1 MRSTWTRYATAQWLS
16 YAQILSMALVQAD
29 CLHPNG
35 TQTMDLYHA
44 PCSNDTSNPLSTIC
58 CAIARPLPPGSYTP
72 GFVSDSCLD
81 SGICQNIR
89 RTSET
94 GTDLAVS
101 YWREECTEKD
111 WQSGKCLTL
120 CVDSVDGGNQQMT
133 PCDGTPKSEK
143 WCCGSSSKCCLTNP
157 LVVPQK
163 FSHGIKSS
171 SSSISPSASGASTSS
186 LTASFTSA
194 AAISSGTAPAE
205 NTTSSSSSSLGGGT
219 IAGIVVGAVVGIA
232 LLLAIGFWLAKRK
245 RTSSAAELQSDYP
258 VEQSCVPEQKTTYA
272 HEADA
277 VDAQRSEMAS
287 SPLSKHEE
295 QKVVQELP

>member
-1 MRSTWTRYATAQWLS
+1 MRSTWTRYTTAKWLS

-72 GFVSDSCLD
+72 GFVSDTCLD

-89 RTSET
+89 KTSET

-111 WQSGKCLTL
+111 WRSGKCLTL

-133 PCDGTPKSEK
+133 PCDGTPQSEK
-143 WCCGSSSKCCLTNP
+143 WCCGSSNRCCLTNP
-157 LVVPQK
+157 LIVPQK
-163 FSHGIKSS
+163 FVHAIKGSS
-171 SSSISPSASGASTSS
+171 SSVAPAASVTSTSS
-186 LTASFTSA
+186 LRSSVTSTAVISSSTASVED
-194 AAISSGTAPAE
+194 TA
-205 NTTSSSSSSLGGGT
+205 SSSSSSMGRGA
-219 IAGIVVGAVVGIA
+219 IAGIVVGAIAGIA
-232 LLLAIGFWLAKRK
+232 LLLVAGFLIAKR
-245 RTSSAAELQSDYP
+245 RRNSSAVELQSDYP
-258 VEQSCVPEQKTTYA
+258 PEQSYMQEQKTTYA
-272 HEADA
+272 HEVDA
-277 VDAQRSEMAS
+277 VDAQRSEMAG
-287 SPLSKHEE
+287 SPLVKYEE
-295 QKVVQELP
+295 RKVVQELP